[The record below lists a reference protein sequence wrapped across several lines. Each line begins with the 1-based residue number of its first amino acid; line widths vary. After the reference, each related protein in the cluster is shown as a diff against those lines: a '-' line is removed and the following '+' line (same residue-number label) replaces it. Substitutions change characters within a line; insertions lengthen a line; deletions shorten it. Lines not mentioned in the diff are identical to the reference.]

1 MTLGFDFDIITI
13 MTEFLQSS
21 KDLADAAALC
31 EDDPIKQDMVAFIH
45 NEFEDA
51 RARSEGVKLMVDKNF
66 SESRDFILQ
75 EVKGITEQNYIM
87 AKKIRNV
94 LGELS

>member
-1 MTLGFDFDIITI
+1 MIGEFDIISI
-13 MTEFLQSS
+13 MSEFLQSS

-31 EDDPIKQDMVAFIH
+31 DDDPIKQDMVSFIH

-51 RARSEGVKLMVDKNF
+51 RARSEGVKLMVDKGF

-75 EVKGITEQNYIM
+75 EVEKITEQNYVM
-87 AKKIRNV
+87 AEKIRNT
-94 LGELS
+94 LEGLS